1 MHFFLKILKYIKPY
15 SAYVCFNILSNILS
29 VLFSLFSIT
38 MVIPFLGIL
47 FGTQEK
53 VSQAQVLAFNA
64 SSIKDNFYYIIS
76 KTINSKGE
84 TEALMFICILV
95 LAMFF
100 FKNLFRYL
108 ALFFLT
114 PIRNGIIHDIRM
126 DLQKKIISLPLS
138 FIGTKRRGD
147 LTSRMTSDLVEIEW
161 SIMGTLE
168 MIFKDPINILVFLST
183 LIFISPSLTVFVII
197 LFPLAGILIGYIG
210 KNLKSSSKK
219 GQDKLALIMS
229 IIDENIFGIRI
240 IKAFNA
246 EKFINSKFKK
256 TSEEY
261 KKIMTGVLR
270 RKDLSSPMSEL
281 LSTIVMVI
289 VMWFGG
295 QLVLAETAT
304 LSPQEFI
311 GYILIFSQ
319 IIPPVKSLTTSYY
332 YIQKGS
338 AAAERVYEILN
349 TENTIKNIN
358 NPKIIFKISD
368 TISFNIKS
376 FKYENNDILKNI
388 NFNINKGE
396 KIALVGQ
403 SGGGKST
410 ITDLLARFYDVNDGQ
425 ITIDGINI
433 KDIELENLRSLM
445 GIVSQES
452 ILFNDTI
459 FNNIKIGNLEA
470 TEKDIITAAKAAYAH
485 DFILNCE
492 DGYNTNIG
500 NSGEKLSG
508 GEKQRISIARAIL
521 KNPQILIL
529 DEATSSL
536 DSESEKLVQNAL
548 TNLMQSRTTLVIAHR
563 LSTIENADLIIVLN
577 NGEITE
583 KGSHKELI
591 NKNGDYKK
599 LYNLQ
604 STDN

>member
-1 MHFFLKILKYIKPY
+1 
-15 SAYVCFNILSNILS
+15 
-29 VLFSLFSIT
+29 

-53 VSQAQVLAFNA
+53 VSQAQALAFNA
-64 SSIKDNFYYIIS
+64 SSIKDNFYFIIS

-168 MIFKDPINILVFLST
+168 MVFKDPINILVFLST

-246 EKFINSKFKK
+246 EKFINSKFRK

-270 RKDLSSPMSEL
+270 KKDLSSPMSEL

-332 YIQKGS
+332 FIQKGS

-349 TENTIKNIN
+349 TENTIKNSN
-358 NPKIIFKISD
+358 NPRNIFKIND

-376 FKYENNDILKNI
+376 FKYENNDVLKNI
-388 NFNINKGE
+388 NFNINKGK

-433 KDIELENLRSLM
+433 KDLELDNLRSLM

-459 FNNIKIGNLEA
+459 YNNIKIGNLEA
-470 TEKDIITAAKAAYAH
+470 TEKDIINAAKAAYAH
-485 DFILNCE
+485 EFILNCE

-548 TNLMQSRTTLVIAHR
+548 ANLMQSRTTLVIAHR
-563 LSTIENADLIIVLN
+563 LSTIENADSIIVLN
-577 NGEITE
+577 NGVITE

-599 LYNLQ
+599 LYDLQ
-604 STDN
+604 SINN